1 MRRAMAL
8 LMIAGVLGTVW
19 GAAGPAA
26 AQGPVVA
33 QFWYSFGGTNRE
45 VTEAHIK
52 RFNES
57 QSKYRIEGTF
67 QGDYFEALAKIRAA
81 AATKTAPAAFH
92 VIGEAIPQLAAS
104 GLFENLEPYA
114 KGPNGANL
122 EDYLPGQT
130 QHTYFDY
137 LGKPPAPLVAL
148 PFFRSTP
155 ILYYNADMLA
165 AKGVKVPATWDELRD
180 AAAKLTV
187 REGDETKTYGFE
199 VPVDWWFWYALLH
212 EAGGSLVTAD
222 GKKAAFRDK
231 GTEALQFWVDL
242 VNKDKTMKRPGGKD
256 YNAWAVTNTDFING
270 KAAMIF
276 TSTAF
281 LNYMTENA
289 KFKLG
294 TAFLPGK
301 VKQAVPTG
309 GTFFVIARDAPPAQK
324 EAGWAFI
331 KWMTEPAQT
340 ISLSKATGYMPIRT
354 SAVNSPEMQ
363 AFYRQNP
370 NYKTAID
377 QLKTAQRFPYTP
389 ALIEI
394 QREVI
399 QPNLEAAVLG
409 IKTATEIMQAAEA
422 KANEIL
428 AKQQ

>member
-1 MRRAMAL
+1 MMAL
-8 LMIAGVLGTVW
+8 LLTAALLAGV
-19 GAAGPAA
+19 APAS
-26 AQGPVVA
+26 AQQPIVA
-33 QFWYSFGGTNRE
+33 QFWYSFGGKNRE

-67 QGDYFEALAKIRAA
+67 QGDYFQALAKIRAA
-81 AATKTAPAAFH
+81 AATKTAPAVFH
-92 VIGEAIPQLAAS
+92 VIGEAIPQLAQS

-114 KGPNGANL
+114 KGANGTSL
-122 EDYLPGQT
+122 EDFLPGQT

-137 LGKPPAPLVAL
+137 LGKPPAPLYAL

-165 AKGVKVPATWDELRD
+165 AKGVKVPATWSELRE
-180 AAAKLTV
+180 AAGKLTV
-187 REGDETKTYGFE
+187 REGSDTKVYGFE
-199 VPVDWWFWYALLH
+199 VPVDWWFWYAMLH
-212 EAGGSLVTAD
+212 QAGGTLVSAD
-222 GKKAAFRDK
+222 GKRAAFREK

-242 VNKDKTMKRPGGKD
+242 VNGDRTMKRPPGKD
-256 YNAWAVTNTDFING
+256 YNAWEVTNTDFLNG
-270 KAAMIF
+270 RAAMIY

-301 VKQAVPTG
+301 AKQAVPTG
-309 GTFFVIARDAPPAQK
+309 GTFFVIARDAPAAEK
-324 EAGWAFI
+324 EAGWAFL
-331 KWMTEPAQT
+331 KWMTDPAQT
-340 ISLSKATGYMPIRT
+340 ISLSKATGYMPIRS
-354 SAVNSPEMQ
+354 SAINGPEMQ
-363 AFYRQNP
+363 DFYRQHP

-377 QLKTAQRFPYTP
+377 QLRTAQKFPYTP
-389 ALIEI
+389 GLIEI

-409 IKTATEIMQAAEA
+409 IKSAAEIMQAAEA

-428 AKQQ
+428 ARQ

>member
-1 MRRAMAL
+1 
-8 LMIAGVLGTVW
+8 MI
-19 GAAGPAA
+19 
-26 AQGPVVA
+26 
-33 QFWYSFGGTNRE
+33 Y
-45 VTEAHIK
+45 
-52 RFNES
+52 
-57 QSKYRIEGTF
+57 
-67 QGDYFEALAKIRAA
+67 
-81 AATKTAPAAFH
+81 
-92 VIGEAIPQLAAS
+92 
-104 GLFENLEPYA
+104 
-114 KGPNGANL
+114 
-122 EDYLPGQT
+122 
-130 QHTYFDY
+130 
-137 LGKPPAPLVAL
+137 
-148 PFFRSTP
+148 
-155 ILYYNADMLA
+155 
-165 AKGVKVPATWDELRD
+165 
-180 AAAKLTV
+180 
-187 REGDETKTYGFE
+187 
-199 VPVDWWFWYALLH
+199 
-212 EAGGSLVTAD
+212 
-222 GKKAAFRDK
+222 
-231 GTEALQFWVDL
+231 
-242 VNKDKTMKRPGGKD
+242 
-256 YNAWAVTNTDFING
+256 
-270 KAAMIF
+270 

-363 AFYRQNP
+363 AFYKQNP

-409 IKTATEIMQAAEA
+409 IKTSAEIMQAAEA

-428 AKQQ
+428 AKQQEARRARRRGWGTPGRAFAAALRPRLPLPGRLLGLGEPLRVGPGDARALGGRRELPRARLAGVLGGRHQHRPVLGRGGGAVPGAGAGPGGAPERPHASGRAPAGRRSSAPTSSRGSRCRCSGSGCSIPQYGLVAYLLSAGRPAGRELARRPSPRALDARAGHGVEDGGLPDGDLPRGAPGHSRRPLRGGGARRRRRLAALPPHHLAAAHAHHAVPRGHADDHELPGLRHRARS

>member
-1 MRRAMAL
+1 MRRGLAL
-8 LMIAGVLGTVW
+8 LLIAGFLS
-19 GAAGPAA
+19 AAGPAA
-26 AQGPVVA
+26 AQSPIVA

-57 QSKYRIEGTF
+57 QSKYKIEGTF

-92 VIGEAIPQLAAS
+92 VIGEAIPHLAAS

-114 KGPNGANL
+114 KGPNGADL

-137 LGKPPAPLVAL
+137 LGKPAAPLFAL

-155 ILYYNADMLA
+155 ILYYNADMLQS
-165 AKGVKVPATWDELRD
+165 KGIPVPATWNELRD

-187 REGDETKTYGFE
+187 REGNEIKVYGFE
-199 VPVDWWFWYALLH
+199 VPIDWWFWYALLH
-212 EAGGSLVTAD
+212 EAGGSLLTPD
-222 GKKAAFRDK
+222 GKKAAFREK
-231 GTEALQFWVDL
+231 GAEALEFWVEL
-242 VNKDKTMKRPGGKD
+242 VNKDKTMKRPPGKD
-256 YNAWAVTNTDFING
+256 YNAWEVTNTDFVNQRV
-270 KAAMIF
+270 AMIY

-281 LNYMTENA
+281 LNYMTENV

-294 TAFLPGK
+294 TAFLPAK

-309 GTFFVIARDAPPAQK
+309 GTFFVIARDAPSPQK

-340 ISLSKATGYMPIRT
+340 ISLSKATGYMPIRV
-354 SAVNSPEMQ
+354 SAVNAPEMQ
-363 AFYRQNP
+363 DFYKQNP

-377 QLKTAQRFPYTP
+377 QLKTAQRFPFSP
-389 ALIEI
+389 GLIEI

-409 IKTATEIMQAAEA
+409 IKTSAEIMQAAEA
-422 KANEIL
+422 KTNEIL
-428 AKQQ
+428 SKH

>member
-1 MRRAMAL
+1 
-8 LMIAGVLGTVW
+8 
-19 GAAGPAA
+19 
-26 AQGPVVA
+26 
-33 QFWYSFGGTNRE
+33 
-45 VTEAHIK
+45 
-52 RFNES
+52 
-57 QSKYRIEGTF
+57 
-67 QGDYFEALAKIRAA
+67 
-81 AATKTAPAAFH
+81 
-92 VIGEAIPQLAAS
+92 
-104 GLFENLEPYA
+104 
-114 KGPNGANL
+114 
-122 EDYLPGQT
+122 
-130 QHTYFDY
+130 
-137 LGKPPAPLVAL
+137 
-148 PFFRSTP
+148 
-155 ILYYNADMLA
+155 
-165 AKGVKVPATWDELRD
+165 
-180 AAAKLTV
+180 
-187 REGDETKTYGFE
+187 
-199 VPVDWWFWYALLH
+199 VDWWFWYALLH
-212 EAGGSLVTAD
+212 EAGGSLVTPD

-242 VNKDKTMKRPGGKD
+242 VNKDKSMKRPGGKD

-409 IKTATEIMQAAEA
+409 IKTAAEVMQTAEA
-422 KANEIL
+422 KANEFL